1 MKKNYFIFTLLF
13 FILFLLTHF
22 TYGQAI
28 EVLLNQLD
36 AEKALP
42 KRSELMYQVANEY
55 QQQGAYKKALEY
67 YEKSLETYKGTE
79 NEVLNKK
86 RKISQSYALLKA
98 YKNAIS
104 TNEELLNYHR
114 THADEDEIIRLLN
127 ETSEYCQYENLY
139 DKALI
144 YNTELLKIHEKN
156 NDLAKMSQVHN
167 NLGIIYR
174 RQGNPQK
181 SAENFYKAIDLNKT
195 MLRAQKNNPEIDA
208 FIQINTGVTFLQLKE
223 YKKASAYFE
232 EAIKIA
238 DSQNDR
244 QSQAAAY
251 NYGAMSHYL
260 SDENNVA
267 LLYASKALS
276 IAEENKDY
284 ENLLAAYQILSQI
297 YQSEENYKEAQNYQS
312 KYQEVKAKLDKQK
325 QQAVQESLEKEI
337 VVEKKESEL
346 KSLIAEKDRQEAAL
360 KQSEL
365 ERQKQEQELKLRE
378 NELIL
383 LRRNQELQVARLKA
397 QEADKQRIEQL
408 LELTKQKAETE
419 KQRLLA

>member
-1 MKKNYFIFTLLF
+1 MEKNYFISLLLF
-13 FILFLLTHF
+13 FILFLLAHF
-22 TYGQAI
+22 THGQAI

-67 YEKSLETYKGTE
+67 YEKSLETYKGSE

-86 RKISQSYALLKA
+86 RKIAQSYALLKV

-104 TNEELLNYHR
+104 TNEELLNYYR
-114 THADEDEIIRLLN
+114 THAQEEEIIRLLN
-127 ETSEYCQYENLY
+127 ETSEYCQYESLY

-144 YNTELLKIHEKN
+144 YNAELLKIYEKN
-156 NDLAKMSQVHN
+156 NDAIGQSQVYN

-181 SAENFYKAIDLNKT
+181 SSESFNKAIELNKT
-195 MLRAQKNNPEIDA
+195 TLRVQKNNPEIDA

-238 DSQNDR
+238 DSQNDK
-244 QSQAAAY
+244 QSQASAY

-260 SDENNVA
+260 SDENNIA
-267 LLYASKALS
+267 LLYASKAQL

-284 ENLLAAYQILSQI
+284 ENLIVAYQILSQI
-297 YQSEENYKEAQNYQS
+297 YQSDENYKEAQNYQS
-312 KYQEVKAKLDKQK
+312 K
-325 QQAVQESLEKEI
+325 
-337 VVEKKESEL
+337 
-346 KSLIAEKDRQEAAL
+346 
-360 KQSEL
+360 
-365 ERQKQEQELKLRE
+365 
-378 NELIL
+378 
-383 LRRNQELQVARLKA
+383 
-397 QEADKQRIEQL
+397 
-408 LELTKQKAETE
+408 
-419 KQRLLA
+419 